1 MKDFFIKYGSL
12 LIIGSATI
20 IFCLATI
27 MQNIFHMELKDS
39 LSIVIA
45 FIGIFATFGGAY
57 LGAKISGQYTLKSIE
72 EQYKKQ
78 QDKVDYIARQK
89 ATLAII
95 KIEDNME
102 VISYILN
109 NSIESSDE
117 RALKSSGEICDNF
130 IIPIK
135 ELLETEDVKKAS
147 INIYIALSKYIEVG
161 NRLANYS
168 RHSYDYEY
176 PELDNEVVKSFYRDY
191 YLTQEE
197 IELRDNYNS
206 VHHYIAESYMIYNT
220 LHKELE
226 LLKTEVLNNDIYNN
240 IHKIDSEFYED
251 RIY

>member
-1 MKDFFIKYGSL
+1 MKNKYIGI
-12 LIIGSATI
+12 LIITLFINLNI
-20 IFCLATI
+20 IVFY
-27 MQNIFHMELKDS
+27 
-39 LSIVIA
+39 LSIDQITQFKNAKDNLSILISIIA
-45 FIGIFATFGGAY
+45 LFATFGGAY

-78 QDKVDYIARQK
+78 QEKVDYIARQK
-89 ATLAII
+89 VTLAII
-95 KIEDNME
+95 KIEDNMD

-117 RALKSSGEICDNF
+117 RALKSSGEICDDF
-130 IIPIK
+130 ILPIK
-135 ELLETEDVKKAS
+135 ELLETEDIKKAS

-168 RHSYDYEY
+168 RHSYDYKC

-191 YLTQEE
+191 YLTKEE

-206 VHHYIAESYMIYNT
+206 VHPYIAESYMIYNT
-220 LHKELE
+220 LHKKLE

-240 IHKIDSEFYED
+240 IHKIDSEVYED